1 MSSERR
7 LTLSRN
13 PIASLL
19 EVLVTGGRVGL
30 DSVIRFLGDELLV
43 MQLSGVSVV

>member
-1 MSSERR
+1 MQVPARVWRR
-7 LTLSRN
+7 LVSQRA
-13 PIASLL
+13 PAIRRD
-19 EVLVTGGRVGL
+19 TGGRVGL